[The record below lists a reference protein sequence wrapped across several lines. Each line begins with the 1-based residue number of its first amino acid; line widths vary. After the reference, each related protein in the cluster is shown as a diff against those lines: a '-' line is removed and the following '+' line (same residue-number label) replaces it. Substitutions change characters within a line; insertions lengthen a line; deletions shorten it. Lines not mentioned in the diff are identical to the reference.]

1 MFNGTS
7 KTGIVGPSYKSY
19 LDYIKNINNNGV
31 DIGSEVMSKISTS
44 NDRINDLD
52 KNFINQINNDNTKM
66 LATFDALQKIVVNL
80 KTDMLSLFNIAVD
93 YQDAD
98 GD

>member
-1 MFNGTS
+1 
-7 KTGIVGPSYKSY
+7 
-19 LDYIKNINNNGV
+19 
-31 DIGSEVMSKISTS
+31 
-44 NDRINDLD
+44 
-52 KNFINQINNDNTKM
+52 M

-98 GD
+98 IISSYLNIQFTTLRIGFGFLDLV

>member
-1 MFNGTS
+1 
-7 KTGIVGPSYKSY
+7 
-19 LDYIKNINNNGV
+19 
-31 DIGSEVMSKISTS
+31 
-44 NDRINDLD
+44 
-52 KNFINQINNDNTKM
+52 M